1 MVKLQFTNE
10 SMYILSVN
18 VIYSPFADKVHVH
31 TIYTLWKKDQNFFCG
46 KEELH
51 LQF

>member
-1 MVKLQFTNE
+1 
-10 SMYILSVN
+10 MYILSVN
-18 VIYSPFADKVHVH
+18 VIYSPFADKVHIVH

-51 LQF
+51 LQV